1 MRRLF
6 VGLAVVG
13 LLGMVAAFSRTDS
26 LPRGELLIKS
36 EMQNPWTHLKLNNE
50 KTDFRFALVSDR
62 TGGARPG
69 VFERAVEHLNLLQ
82 PEFVVSVGD
91 LIQGYKDD
99 MEIVN
104 QQWKEFDS
112 FVARLE
118 MPFFYVPG
126 NHDLSNPA
134 MDKRWREKFGRSYYH
149 FVYKD
154 ALFLLLN
161 TEDPPP
167 PPKTKGFLG
176 QFSAEQVA
184 YAKQVLE
191 ENRGVRWTFVIMHR
205 PIWHGKA
212 LEKSGWLAI
221 EEALKGRPYTVFAG
235 HEHRYQRTVRNG
247 QRYYVLATTGG
258 GSKLRGAP
266 LGEFDHVV
274 WVTMKKNGP
283 VLANLMS
290 EGIYSEDIKT
300 ITPPKEESPKADAK
314 GL

>member
-1 MRRLF
+1 MRRLSI
-6 VGLAVVG
+6 GLAVLIMLG
-13 LLGMVAAFSRTDS
+13 LVAAFSRTDTS
-26 LPRGELLIKS
+26 PRGELLIKS
-36 EMQNPWTHLKLNNE
+36 EAHNPWTHLKLNND
-50 KTDFRFALVSDR
+50 KTDFRFAFVSDR
-62 TGGARPG
+62 TGGPRPG

-91 LIQGYKDD
+91 LIQGGIEDLEKL
-99 MEIVN
+99 N
-104 QQWKEFDS
+104 KQWTEFDG
-112 FVARLE
+112 FVSKLE

-126 NHDLSNPA
+126 NHDLSNA
-134 MDKRWREKFGRSYYH
+134 LQDKRWQEKFGRRFYH

-154 ALFLLLN
+154 TLFLLLN

-167 PPKTKGFLG
+167 EPKSKGFAG
-176 QFSAEQVA
+176 RFSAAQVD
-184 YAKQVLE
+184 YAKQVLGD
-191 ENRGVRWTFVIMHR
+191 NRGVRWTFVVMHR
-205 PIWHGKA
+205 PIWHNKN
-212 LEKSGWLAI
+212 LEKTGWLDI
-221 EEALKGRPYTVFAG
+221 EQALNGRPYTVVAG
-235 HEHRYQRTVRNG
+235 HEHRYQRTLRNG

-258 GSKLRGAP
+258 SSKMRGAP

-300 ITPPKEESPKADAK
+300 IVPPKEEPVKAK

>member
-1 MRRLF
+1 MRRLS
-6 VGLAVVG
+6 VGLAVIV
-13 LLGMVAAFSRTDS
+13 LLGLVAAFSRTDTA
-26 LPRGELLIKS
+26 PRGEFLIKS
-36 EMQNPWTHLKLNNE
+36 EVQNPWTHLKLNSD
-50 KTDFRFALVSDR
+50 KTDFRFAFVSDR

-91 LIQGYKDD
+91 LIQGGTEDLDKL
-99 MEIVN
+99 N
-104 QQWKEFDS
+104 KQWKEFDG
-112 FVARLE
+112 FVNKLE

-126 NHDLSNPA
+126 NHDLSNA
-134 MDKRWREKFGRSYYH
+134 IQDKRWQEKFGRRYYH
-149 FVYKD
+149 FIYKD
-154 ALFLLLN
+154 TLFLLLN

-167 PPKTKGFLG
+167 EAKAKGYSG
-176 QFSAEQVA
+176 RFSATQVA
-184 YAKQVLE
+184 YAKQVLAD
-191 ENRGVRWTFVIMHR
+191 NPSCRWTFVIMHR
-205 PIWHGKA
+205 PIWHNKN
-212 LEKSGWLAI
+212 LEKTGWLEI
-221 EEALKGRPYTVFAG
+221 EQTLKGRPYTVVAG
-235 HEHRYQRTVRNG
+235 HEHRYQRIVRNG

-300 ITPPKEESPKADAK
+300 VAPPKETVKTK